1 MTTDT
6 ERNDDPAADPD
17 VTDRVDPESIDQ
29 QAVARGGVYT
39 VMAKLL
45 DEPDED
51 TYERLQSGELQETV
65 HRLVEASG
73 LAVDPPDLSVEDDHD
88 TLCAR
93 FNDLFTVG
101 YSEYEDRTDG
111 SLNSEGPP
119 VSLYETSY
127 RPEASWND
135 VNLDLARAYSYFG
148 LEIDQ
153 SARDN
158 HDYLPYQLEFAG
170 YLARQE
176 AAGAADVAKARLDL
190 HDRHLHVVTGGLAER
205 IGQEPGTALFGEV
218 AAFVD
223 RFVTADQQ
231 DLAEQ
236 FEGGGGT

>member
-6 ERNDDPAADPD
+6 ERNEPTPDSDAA
-17 VTDRVDPESIDQ
+17 DRVDPERIDQ
-29 QAVARGGVYT
+29 QAMARGGIYT
-39 VMAKLL
+39 VVAKLL
-45 DEPDED
+45 DEPDAAI
-51 TYERLQSGELQETV
+51 YERLQSGELQETV
-65 HRLVEASG
+65 DRLVEASG
-73 LAVDPPDLSVEDDHD
+73 LAVEPPDLTVEDDHD

-93 FNDLFTVG
+93 FNDLFTIG
-101 YSEYEDRTDG
+101 YAEYEDRTDG
-111 SLNSEGPP
+111 SLNSEGPA

-176 AAGAADVAKARLDL
+176 AAGASDVAKARLDL

-218 AAFVD
+218 AAFAE

-231 DLAEQ
+231 DLADR
-236 FEGGGGT
+236 FEGGGEA

>member
-1 MTTDT
+1 MNTDT
-6 ERNDDPAADPD
+6 ERNGNMTADSDAA
-17 VTDRVDPESIDQ
+17 DRVDPEHVDRA
-29 QAVARGGVYT
+29 AVARGGVYT
-39 VMAKLL
+39 LMAKLL
-45 DEPDED
+45 DEPDES
-51 TYERLQSGELQETV
+51 TYERLNSGEIQEMV
-65 HRLVEASG
+65 ERLVDASG
-73 LAVDPPDLSVEDDHD
+73 LAVDPPNLTVEDDHD

-101 YSEYEDRTDG
+101 YAEYEDRTDG
-111 SLNSEGPP
+111 SLNAEGPA
-119 VSLYETSY
+119 VSLYESSY

-148 LEIDQ
+148 VEIDQ
-153 SARDN
+153 SSRDN

-190 HDRHLHVVTGGLAER
+190 CDRHLHVVTGGLAER
-205 IGQEPGTALFGEV
+205 ISEEPGTALFGEV

-231 DLAEQ
+231 DLAERY
-236 FEGGGGT
+236 EGGGGK